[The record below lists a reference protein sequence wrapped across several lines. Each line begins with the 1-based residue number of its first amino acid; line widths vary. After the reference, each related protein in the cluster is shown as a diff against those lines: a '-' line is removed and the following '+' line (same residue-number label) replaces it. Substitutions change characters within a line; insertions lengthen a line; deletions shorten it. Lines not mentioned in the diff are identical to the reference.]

1 MKEAQVYLDITPFR
15 NARKNVLCEVNSRRT
30 EKYGKRW
37 NTLKKKKVKAER
49 GLNYQV

>member
-1 MKEAQVYLDITPFR
+1 VKEVQVYLDITPFR

-37 NTLKKKKVKAER
+37 NTLKKKESESRKRA
-49 GLNYQV
+49 